1 MSLSYLLDTSIVSAA
16 VSKVPNVEVLRR
28 LQVHGAQC
36 AIASV
41 VWHELLF
48 GVGRL
53 PTSKRRAALEV
64 YLHEV
69 VRTSFPILAYDER
82 AAQWHALERV
92 RLEGAGTPQPFVDG
106 QIAAIAHVNELVL
119 VTANTKDFRHWSGL
133 KLEDWTRKHRG
144 AR

>member
-1 MSLSYLLDTSIVSAA
+1 LRLSYLLDTSIVSAA

-28 LQVHGAQC
+28 LEAHGLEC

-41 VWHELLF
+41 VWHELVF

-53 PTSKRRAALEV
+53 QPSKRKAALEV

-69 VRTSFPILAYDER
+69 VRTSFPILPYDER
-82 AAQWHALERV
+82 AAHWQALERV

-106 QIAAIAHVNELVL
+106 QIAAIAHSNDLVL
-119 VTANTKDFRHWSGL
+119 VTANTKDFRHYSGL
-133 KLEDWTRKHRG
+133 KLEDWTRKHRV